1 MPHKPQSDI
10 MSVLRGK
17 QSIHHRQMKIGAC
30 MKDKKKFYLVR
41 EDMLPESL
49 LKTVQAKEML
59 ASGEADNIMEAM
71 ERLDMARSTFYKY
84 KDGVF
89 SFFNAD
95 NLNVIN
101 ISLLL
106 RNVTGVLSAV
116 SNCIS
121 HLHGNV
127 LTINQNLPLN
137 GVAYVT
143 LSVSMEE
150 VAVTVEELMARLSEI
165 DGVIDAQLIGKS

>member
-1 MPHKPQSDI
+1 
-10 MSVLRGK
+10 
-17 QSIHHRQMKIGAC
+17 
-30 MKDKKKFYLVR
+30 MKDRKKFYLVR
-41 EDMLPESL
+41 EDILPDSI

-59 ASGEADNIMEAM
+59 ASGEVDNIMEAVD
-71 ERLDMARSTFYKY
+71 RLDMARSTFYKY

-95 NLNVIN
+95 NLSIIN

-106 RNVTGVLSAV
+106 RNVAGVLSAV
-116 SNCIS
+116 SNCIA
-121 HLHGNV
+121 HLNGNV

-150 VAVTVEELMARLSEI
+150 VNISVDELLDRLKEI
-165 DGVIDAQLIGKS
+165 DGVIDIQLIGKS